1 MPLPKHIAIIM
12 DGNGRWAQ
20 KRALPR
26 VAGHRAGVSK
36 VRTTVEA
43 CIALGISTL
52 TLFAF
57 SSENWSRP
65 QTEVS
70 ALMGLFVEVL
80 DREFNDLHKQGVR
93 LKFIGKRDQLAP
105 ILRERI
111 DSIELKTLHNDRLT
125 LVIAI
130 AYGGRDDLVN
140 ACRRTVQAV
149 RNGELLES
157 DITAATIA
165 ARLDTVGL
173 PEPDLFIRTGGEQR
187 ISNFLLWDLAYTEL
201 WFTDVLWP
209 AFERKDLILAI
220 EHFQKRE
227 RRFGLTSAQVNHA
240 P

>member
-1 MPLPKHIAIIM
+1 M
-12 DGNGRWAQ
+12 
-20 KRALPR
+20 
-26 VAGHRAGVSK
+26 SK